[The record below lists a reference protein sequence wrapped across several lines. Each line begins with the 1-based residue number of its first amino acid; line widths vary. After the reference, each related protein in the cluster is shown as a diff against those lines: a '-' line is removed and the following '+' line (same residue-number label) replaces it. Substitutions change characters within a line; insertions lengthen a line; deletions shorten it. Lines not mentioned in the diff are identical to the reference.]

1 MTEIASVNERLIVAA
16 DFEPEDYDLEA
27 EINIREKVLHLADA
41 LQGTGVIIKINSILR
56 ACGYGL
62 IDELHDR
69 GLKVMADLKLVDIS
83 QTMKID
89 GKLLFYHKPDLV
101 TAMANAGIDG
111 LVTLVKALPAT
122 QVLAVTVLTSLDE
135 EECQQIYCCSTK
147 AGVLRFARMA
157 QAAGCAGLVLSPKE
171 VEVIRTRSA
180 LNALSLNTPGIR
192 PTLGVVKGDDQKRT
206 DTPEAAFLAGVDRIV
221 VGRPITQAEDPLKA
235 VQLIL
240 EEIETALNKKAQK

>member
-1 MTEIASVNERLIVAA
+1 MKEIANVNERLIVAA
-16 DFEPEDYDLEA
+16 DFELEGNDVQA
-27 EINIREKVLHLADA
+27 AINVRQKVLQLADA
-41 LQGTGVIIKINSILR
+41 LHGTGVIIKVNSILR
-56 ACGYGL
+56 AGGYSL
-62 IDELHDR
+62 VEELHER
-69 GLKVMADLKLVDIS
+69 GLKVMADLKLVDIP

-89 GKLLFYHKPDLV
+89 GQLLACYKPEIV
-101 TAMANAGIDG
+101 TVMANAGIDG
-111 LVTLVKALPAT
+111 LSALVKAMPAT

-171 VEVIRTRSA
+171 VDVIRKRPA

-192 PTLGVVKGDDQKRT
+192 PTFGVVKGDDQKRT

-221 VGRPITQAEDPLKA
+221 VGRPITQAENPQVA

-240 EEIETALNKKAQK
+240 EEIKVALEKKEKK